1 MKKLFL
7 DANILFSATCS
18 DSGASRMLFKL
29 AKGDKVSLLSSTY
42 AIEEALKNI
51 EKKLGGIS
59 HTIRTIE
66 HLKKENPDCRFYLVT
81 GTDVRREAPDWYQFD
96 RIREIVSIIEVPR
109 GETSPIPNVS
119 STEIRKKIDKGESF
133 HKHVESEVAIYIITK
148 SLYRKKN

>member
-51 EKKLGGIS
+51 EKKLGSDKLPEFFVLLSLLDDLIKNLIPSDKYNGVVPKKDLPILLAA
-59 HTIRTIE
+59 IE
-66 HLKKENPDCRFYLVT
+66 LDVDYLITLDKKDFKTEKVENAQLPFKIMI
-81 GTDVRREAPDWYQFD
+81 P
-96 RIREIVSIIEVPR
+96 
-109 GETSPIPNVS
+109 GE
-119 STEIRKKIDKGESF
+119 F
-133 HKHVESEVAIYIITK
+133 LQ
-148 SLYRKKN
+148 SLEN